1 MMGGDSFGHCFKINT
16 CGESHGHSMGVIITG
31 VPKGTAISRSYIQK
45 ELDRRRPGQSPLTSS
60 RNEPDKLEIIGGII
74 DDMATGEPI
83 ELRVLNI
90 DKRPRDYDKIINKP
104 RPGHADMTY
113 FQKYGKIPVG
123 GGRASGRETVSRV
136 LAGAIAKQILLTE
149 GIEINGRIIE
159 VGGSQD
165 IENRILE
172 ARENADS
179 VGGLVEIIARNVPPG
194 LGEPVFDKLDAD
206 IAKALMS
213 IGSVKGVEFGAGFR
227 VSGMTGSE
235 NNDSIILI
243 DNKLATTTNNSGGI
257 LGGISNGMPIICR
270 IAVKPTPSIAM
281 EQETVDIE
289 IMEPSKIRISG
300 RHDPCICQRILPVAE
315 SMLAIV
321 LVDHLGRSRSLY
333 VQLLLVSEV
342 MDK

>member
-159 VGGSQD
+159 VGGSQE
-165 IENRILE
+165 IGR
-172 ARENADS
+172 ASCRE
-179 VGGLVEIIARNVPPG
+179 
-194 LGEPVFDKLDAD
+194 
-206 IAKALMS
+206 
-213 IGSVKGVEFGAGFR
+213 R
-227 VSGMTGSE
+227 V
-235 NNDSIILI
+235 
-243 DNKLATTTNNSGGI
+243 
-257 LGGISNGMPIICR
+257 
-270 IAVKPTPSIAM
+270 
-281 EQETVDIE
+281 
-289 IMEPSKIRISG
+289 
-300 RHDPCICQRILPVAE
+300 
-315 SMLAIV
+315 
-321 LVDHLGRSRSLY
+321 
-333 VQLLLVSEV
+333 
-342 MDK
+342 